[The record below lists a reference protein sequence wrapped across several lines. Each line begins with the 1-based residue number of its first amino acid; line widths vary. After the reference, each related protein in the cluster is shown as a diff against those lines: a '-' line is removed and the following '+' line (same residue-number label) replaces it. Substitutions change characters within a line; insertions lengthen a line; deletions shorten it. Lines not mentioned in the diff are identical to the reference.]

1 MIRAL
6 TYAILEREAFG
17 NVRHSLARGLEH
29 PKLRVYS
36 PTQRRLT
43 HSILGRKWYVYER
56 KGQLVRKQHSLRAI
70 SRRRAL
76 CQSTRG
82 RDRWS

>member
-29 PKLRVYS
+29 PKLRIYS

-43 HSILGRKWYVYER
+43 HSILVESGMFMRE
-56 KGQLVRKQHSLRAI
+56 KGN
-70 SRRRAL
+70 
-76 CQSTRG
+76 
-82 RDRWS
+82 